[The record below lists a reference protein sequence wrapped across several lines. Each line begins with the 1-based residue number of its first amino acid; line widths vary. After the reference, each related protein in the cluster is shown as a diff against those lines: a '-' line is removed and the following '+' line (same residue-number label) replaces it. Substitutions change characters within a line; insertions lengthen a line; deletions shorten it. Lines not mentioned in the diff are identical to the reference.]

1 VKPQT
6 VAIVDDQITNLKILG
21 RLAGSLGTGV
31 QVRTFERPRDALASF
46 PTDPPDLV
54 ITDFIMPEI
63 DGAAF
68 IRSVRTI
75 ACCDDVPVI
84 VITAYEDRVL
94 RYRALE
100 AGATDFLL
108 SPVDPSEFAA
118 RSRNLL
124 TLRRQQ
130 QILKRRAFRLERRIA
145 LDERRHREALQRSHE
160 RLIRVIDA
168 IPVMISAT
176 DRDGRFVFAN
186 RHFAQSLGREIAD
199 LIGRTPVET
208 CGPVRGAAWAAIDAD
223 LVAGVKRLLSFE
235 EVAVDCSG
243 AERVLLTGKSILPPQ
258 KGADAIVV
266 TVSFDITERK
276 RTELELVDAMRL
288 AEAANHAKTEFL
300 ANMSHELRTPL
311 NAIIGFSEVIAN
323 EMLGPAGNDRYV
335 EYAGDI
341 RRSAEHL
348 LEIINDVLDVAKIEA
363 GRLELDETAVDPA
376 QAVAEVVLILHD
388 QARQAGIALETVLAG
403 DLPRLHADRQK
414 LRQILLNLV
423 GNAVKFSPAGST
435 VTITVDVVEDGV
447 TMAVTDRGIG
457 MDPDEV
463 TVALTRFGQVASP
476 WTRRHSGTGL
486 GLPLAIGLMDLHSGT
501 LRVDSSKG
509 EGTTVTIRFPPERS
523 LVRGSVPA

>member
-1 VKPQT
+1 
-6 VAIVDDQITNLKILG
+6 
-21 RLAGSLGTGV
+21 
-31 QVRTFERPRDALASF
+31 
-46 PTDPPDLV
+46 LV
-54 ITDFIMPEI
+54 ITDFIMPEL

-68 IRSVRTI
+68 IRNVRTI

-84 VITAYEDRVL
+84 VITAYEDKLL

-130 QILKRRAFRLERRIA
+130 QMLKRRAFRLERRIA
-145 LDERRHREALQRSHE
+145 LEERRHREALQRSHE

-186 RHFAQSLGREIAD
+186 RHFARSLGREIAD
-199 LIGRTPVET
+199 LIGRVPVEA
-208 CGPVRGAAWAAIDAD
+208 CGPERGGAWAAIDAD
-223 LVAGVKRLLSFE
+223 LVAGLERPLSFE
-235 EVAVDCSG
+235 EVVLDPSG
-243 AERVLLTGKSILPPQ
+243 AERVLLTGKSVLPQ
-258 KGADAIVV
+258 QTGADAIVV

-276 RTELELVDAMRL
+276 RTEVELVDAMRL

-311 NAIIGFSEVIAN
+311 NAIIGFSEVIAH
-323 EMLGPAGNDRYV
+323 EMLGPAGIDRYV

-363 GRLELDETAVDPA
+363 GRLELEEAAVDPA
-376 QAVAEVVLILHD
+376 QAVADVISIVHD
-388 QARQAGIALETVLAG
+388 QARQAGVALRTVLAE
-403 DLPRLHADRQK
+403 DLPQLRADRQK
-414 LRQILLNLV
+414 LRQVLLNLV
-423 GNAVKFSPAGST
+423 GNAVKFSPAGSA
-435 VTITVDVVEDGV
+435 VTIAAEVVEGCVTIGV
-447 TMAVTDRGIG
+447 SDRGIG
-457 MDPDEV
+457 MDEDEV
-463 TVALTRFGQVASP
+463 RVALTRFGQVASP

-486 GLPLAIGLMDLHSGT
+486 GLPLATGLMELHSGT
-501 LRVDSSKG
+501 LRVDSTKG
-509 EGTTVTIRFPPERS
+509 EGTTVTIRFPAERS
-523 LVRGSVPA
+523 MARGPAPA